1 MQAAHGERDPWLDAL
16 QAARLL
22 AVDPHGLGGVQVHAG
37 HGPVRDA
44 WLTLLQ
50 TLLPAST
57 PMRRLPLS
65 ISDDRLLGGLDL
77 AATLHAGRPV
87 VQRGL
92 LAEAD
97 RGVIV
102 AAMAERMSE
111 QMAARLCA
119 ALDCGEVVLE
129 REGLHDRSRARVAV
143 VALDE
148 STEGDDPP
156 PARLLERLAFRL
168 DLGSLSPVA
177 LQGVLDSR
185 PDEDG
190 LSADTEQARQHLRH
204 VRVPDEAIE
213 ALCNTA
219 LALGIESLRAPVLA
233 LRAACAAAALDAREV
248 IDADDL
254 ALAARL
260 VLAPR
265 ATQWPAPMEPDDASQ
280 QQDPEDDAVDASQPQ
295 EPEPAEP
302 QTEAAAPASQP
313 GSESAAQSED
323 RPPPPQADAS
333 DDQPEGELTPE
344 MLDALVLEAAR
355 AAIPEGLLQQ
365 LRAGQA
371 MRQTRGRSGGRA
383 GAVRSSRQRGRP
395 VGSRAGMPR
404 DGARLAV
411 IDTLRAAAPW
421 QRLRAEAN
429 LKSATHSGPASAS
442 IPRATG
448 ARLQAPPKAPPK
460 ATPRVQVRAS
470 DFRVMRRQERSQTTT
485 VFAIDA
491 SGSSALHRLAEAKGA
506 VELLL
511 AECYVRRDQV
521 AVVAFRGRGAE
532 VLLAP
537 TRSLA
542 RARRELSGLPGGGG
556 TPLSQGIDSAA
567 ALAQAMALKGGTPIV
582 VLLTDGKANVAHDG
596 TGGRAQALADAREA
610 AQRLRLAGH
619 ACLLID
625 TSTRPSADAEDL
637 ARRMGAAYI
646 PLPQADAV
654 SMSRS
659 VQAATRAALG
669 SAG

>member
-22 AVDPHGLGGVQVHAG
+22 AVDPHGLGGVLVHAG

-129 REGLHDRSRARVAV
+129 REGLQDRSPARVSV

-185 PDEDG
+185 PDADG
-190 LSADTEQARQHLRH
+190 LSADTEQARQNLRH

-233 LRAACAAAALDAREV
+233 LRAACAAASLDAREV
-248 IDADDL
+248 IEADDL

-265 ATQWPAPMEPDDASQ
+265 ATQWPVPIEPDEASQ
-280 QQDPEDDAVDASQPQ
+280 QEDPEDESLDAPRSP
-295 EPEPAEP
+295 EPEPAEA
-302 QTEAAAPASQP
+302 QAEAAPPPSEP
-313 GSESAAQSED
+313 EPESAAEPED
-323 RPPPPQADAS
+323 RPPPPQADSS

-371 MRQTRGRSGGRA
+371 MRGARGRSGGRA

-395 VGSRAGMPR
+395 IGSRAGMPR
-404 DGARLAV
+404 DGARLAL

-421 QRLRAEAN
+421 QRLRATTT
-429 LKSATHSGPASAS
+429 LKATAMSRPAGASMPSAS
-442 IPRATG
+442 G
-448 ARLQAPPKAPPK
+448 ASSDVPPKDR
-460 ATPRVQVRAS
+460 PRVQVRAS
-470 DFRVMRRQERSQTTT
+470 DFRVMRLQERSQTTT

-556 TPLSQGIDSAA
+556 TPLSQGIDSAVA
-567 ALAQAMALKGGTPIV
+567 VADAMARKGGTPIV